1 MQNFQNIAK
10 SLVSSLRA
18 QNLVDGEIGDVI
30 VEEAGKM
37 ETPAWL
43 TKYWWV
49 PVLIVTIMPLLVK
62 GLRWLYDRYLSDDEP
77 LTPLEAAKELVT
89 SLERQQRVSQLGLS
103 SL

>member
-18 QNLVDGEIGDVI
+18 HNLIDGEVADV
-30 VEEAGKM
+30 VVDEAAKM

-62 GLRWLYDRYLSDDEP
+62 GIKWLYDRYLSDDEP
-77 LTPLEAAKELVT
+77 LTPLEAAKELVI
-89 SLERQQRVSQLGLS
+89 SLERQQRVSELGLN